1 MLINQP
7 WGVSVSG
14 HGAATAEPDHAL
26 VNLAINR
33 LASEPATS
41 LAEAKAAASAVRRS
55 LRSHGVA
62 DSDITSSRTN
72 VHSIWDGHGAS
83 RRLVGHQCRIEFAV
97 QINSL
102 DVVEPCLVDLVDAGA
117 DELLGVTYD
126 TTREP
131 ELLAQARRQAIEA
144 ATAKARVYAE
154 AADITLGPV
163 VHIDDVEQPHLG
175 GRRNRAALSAGP
187 GDGDPTL
194 PGAVV
199 VNAAVVVGFSIAA

>member
-14 HGAATAEPDHAL
+14 HGSASVAPEHAL
-26 VNLAINR
+26 VNVAIYR

-41 LAEAKAAASAVRRS
+41 LTEAKEAAAAARAS
-55 LRSHGVA
+55 LRANGVPDA
-62 DSDITSSRTN
+62 DIKASRTN

-131 ELLAQARRQAIEA
+131 DLLADARRQAIES
-144 ATAKARVYAE
+144 ATAKAKAYAQ
-154 AADITLGPV
+154 AAEITLGPV
-163 VHIDDVEQPHLG
+163 VHIEDLEQQHPGVRLG
-175 GRRNRAALSAGP
+175 RAAVSAG
-187 GDGDPTL
+187 GTEGDPL
-194 PGAVV
+194 QPGAVV
-199 VNAAVVVGFSIAA
+199 VTAAVMGGFSISA